1 MVKRLRKG
9 ANVMKSAKKTVKKNN
24 VDKMVSSVNN
34 SKPIIRRTKRTAK
47 KVKVVGTQT
56 YINENTGELIE
67 MEVITVEDR
76 DFNFHKLWLS
86 HILQSLDIIGNKKTK
101 LAFWI
106 LDNLTSEN
114 LFIMTQRDIREKTG
128 ISLQVINETMRALVE
143 NNFLQKVHNGVYR
156 VNPDMIFKGSRKNR
170 MNVLLEYKKQDL
182 KIVKNKDKEN

>member
-1 MVKRLRKG
+1 
-9 ANVMKSAKKTVKKNN
+9 MKSAKKTVKKNN